1 MNGVGYG
8 ITPFMGASGIL
19 ARSSGGGGVPFVN
32 EYSMTFDGIGDYV
45 TMGNPAS
52 LQITGSLTLS
62 AWVKTSNNSQIQTI
76 IGKDGVS
83 TGTRS
88 YLLNLATTGE
98 ARFFVFKSGSNTSVF
113 STSQINDGLWHHV
126 LCVNDGADLKMY
138 IDGTLE
144 NTTVGG
150 GGTMLNGTSY
160 FAIGRREANT
170 PSNYNFLDGN
180 IDEVAVWNS
189 DQSSN
194 INSIYSSSG
203 ALDLSSLNPLSWW
216 RMGDGDSFSTN
227 WTLIDN
233 GSGGNDGTS
242 VSMPAD
248 ARLPISPNS
257 YSQNSFVFD
266 GIGDYFNVA
275 NNTTIGRTQNISF
288 SLWMK
293 SNTTAR
299 QWIIGN
305 PTSSNG
311 GAGLFIENTDILIFQ
326 LGDGTNDSYFNS
338 RVSSFSTYAPT
349 GQWNHIL
356 ATFDGTDAK
365 IFINGVLRNT
375 WSPTTPYTISG
386 WSNFYIGRRQANLS
400 DMFNGYLDEVYI
412 WDNDQSGNIS
422 TIYGNGVPTDISSLN
437 PISHWRMGENAT
449 WDGANWTLTDQGS
462 GGNDATSVSMPE
474 GAKTGDQ
481 PYVI

>member
-32 EYSMTFDGIGDYV
+32 EYSMTFDGIADYI

-62 AWVKTSNNSQIQTI
+62 AWVKTTNNSQIQTI

-113 STSQINDGLWHHV
+113 STTQINDGLWHHV

-180 IDEVAVWNS
+180 IDSVAVWNS

-194 INSIYSSSG
+194 INSIYSPSG
-203 ALDLSSLNPLSWW
+203 ALNLSSLNPVSWW

-233 GSGGNDGTS
+233 GSGGNDATS
-242 VSMPAD
+242 VSMPEE
-248 ARLPISPNS
+248 ARLPISPSS

-266 GIGDYFNVA
+266 GIDDFVTMGNPINLRLTADLS
-275 NNTTIGRTQNISF
+275 ISC
-288 SLWMK
+288 WMK
-293 SNTTAR
+293 FTDSGATRYALSMGDQYGLYTSGGTIRGFARIGGAFTALSSVGTFNDGNWHHVMYVKNATNMLLYIDGSLNASNTSGG
-299 QWIIGN
+299 IN
-305 PTSSNG
+305 TSSTLDQRIGSRYTN
-311 GAGLFIENTDILIFQ
+311 ANYY
-326 LGDGTNDSYFNS
+326 DGS
-338 RVSSFSTYAPT
+338 
-349 GQWNHIL
+349 I
-356 ATFDGTDAK
+356 
-365 IFINGVLRNT
+365 
-375 WSPTTPYTISG
+375 
-386 WSNFYIGRRQANLS
+386 
-400 DMFNGYLDEVYI
+400 DEVYI
-412 WDNDQSGNIS
+412 WDNDQSVNIS
-422 TIYGNGVPTDISSLN
+422 TIYGNGVPTDLSSLN
-437 PISHWRMGENAT
+437 PLGHWRFGETDIFSTT
-449 WDGANWTLTDQGS
+449 WTFVDQGS
-462 GGNDATSVSMPE
+462 GGNDGTSSTLPE

>member
-32 EYSMTFDGIGDYV
+32 EYSMTFDGIADYV

-62 AWVKTSNNSQIQTI
+62 AWVKTTNNSQIQTI

-113 STSQINDGLWHHV
+113 STTQINDGLWHHV

-180 IDEVAVWNS
+180 VDEVAVWNS

-194 INSIYSSSG
+194 INSIYSPSG
-203 ALDLSSLNPLSWW
+203 ALNLSSLNPVSWW

-242 VSMPAD
+242 VSMPEG
-248 ARLPISPNS
+248 ARVTDVPPSIWSNE
-257 YSQNSFVFD
+257 YS
-266 GIGDYFNVA
+266 
-275 NNTTIGRTQNISF
+275 
-288 SLWMK
+288 L
-293 SNTTAR
+293 
-299 QWIIGN
+299 
-305 PTSSNG
+305 
-311 GAGLFIENTDILIFQ
+311 
-326 LGDGTNDSYFNS
+326 
-338 RVSSFSTYAPT
+338 
-349 GQWNHIL
+349 
-356 ATFDGTDAK
+356 TFDGVSDYALGGST
-365 IFINGVLRNT
+365 FSTLNGVTKMSLSC
-375 WSPTTPYTISG
+375 WVKPTLNSV
-386 WSNFYIGRRQANLS
+386 
-400 DMFNGYLDEVYI
+400 DEVISCGYA
-412 WDNDQSGNIS
+412 SGVLFQLRIYNTGIVRFQFNTTSFYTTTGAGAIS
-422 TIYGNGVPTDISSLN
+422 AV
-437 PISHWRMGENAT
+437 RMI
-449 WDGANWTLTDQGS
+449 
-462 GGNDATSVSMPE
+462 
-474 GAKTGDQ
+474 
-481 PYVI
+481 PYL